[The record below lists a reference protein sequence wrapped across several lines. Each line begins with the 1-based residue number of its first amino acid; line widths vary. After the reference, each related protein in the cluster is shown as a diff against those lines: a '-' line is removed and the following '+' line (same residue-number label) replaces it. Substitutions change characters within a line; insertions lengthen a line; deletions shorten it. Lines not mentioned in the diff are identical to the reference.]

1 MEIEISKVK
10 KEEDQ
15 EVLSCSFL
23 GKSIPSHLPGFV
35 FMVSGLQLSDAVLQ
49 TVEKS
54 GDPAGA
60 VSGVADLCGISE
72 FHGSSG
78 CRQGTGGRPFFLKT
92 FPHPGSL
99 IGRSTVS
106 RPGKVSSG
114 IAESAA
120 LRFIYGSRG
129 CRSFGI
135 YHISF
140 LCFHLRIPS

>member
-1 MEIEISKVK
+1 MGKVKIGERNCGRGVEIEISKVK

-60 VSGVADLCGISE
+60 VSGVAD
-72 FHGSSG
+72 
-78 CRQGTGGRPFFLKT
+78 
-92 FPHPGSL
+92 
-99 IGRSTVS
+99 
-106 RPGKVSSG
+106 
-114 IAESAA
+114 
-120 LRFIYGSRG
+120 
-129 CRSFGI
+129 
-135 YHISF
+135 
-140 LCFHLRIPS
+140 

>member
-1 MEIEISKVK
+1 MK

-60 VSGVADLCGISE
+60 VSGVGDLCGISE
-72 FHGSSG
+72 FHD
-78 CRQGTGGRPFFLKT
+78 QYFELK
-92 FPHPGSL
+92 
-99 IGRSTVS
+99 
-106 RPGKVSSG
+106 
-114 IAESAA
+114 
-120 LRFIYGSRG
+120 
-129 CRSFGI
+129 
-135 YHISF
+135 
-140 LCFHLRIPS
+140 

>member
-1 MEIEISKVK
+1 VEIEISKVK

-72 FHGSSG
+72 FHD
-78 CRQGTGGRPFFLKT
+78 QYFELK
-92 FPHPGSL
+92 
-99 IGRSTVS
+99 
-106 RPGKVSSG
+106 
-114 IAESAA
+114 
-120 LRFIYGSRG
+120 
-129 CRSFGI
+129 
-135 YHISF
+135 
-140 LCFHLRIPS
+140 

>member
-23 GKSIPSHLPGFV
+23 GKSIPSHLPGLP
-35 FMVSGLQLSDAVLQ
+35 VSEAVLQ

-72 FHGSSG
+72 FHD
-78 CRQGTGGRPFFLKT
+78 QYFELK
-92 FPHPGSL
+92 
-99 IGRSTVS
+99 
-106 RPGKVSSG
+106 
-114 IAESAA
+114 
-120 LRFIYGSRG
+120 
-129 CRSFGI
+129 
-135 YHISF
+135 
-140 LCFHLRIPS
+140 

>member
-1 MEIEISKVK
+1 MK

-23 GKSIPSHLPGFV
+23 GKVYRRICLALF

-72 FHGSSG
+72 FHD
-78 CRQGTGGRPFFLKT
+78 QYFELK
-92 FPHPGSL
+92 
-99 IGRSTVS
+99 
-106 RPGKVSSG
+106 
-114 IAESAA
+114 
-120 LRFIYGSRG
+120 
-129 CRSFGI
+129 
-135 YHISF
+135 
-140 LCFHLRIPS
+140 